1 MKIRKIFLTSFIVF
15 ICLLTLGG
23 CSSHSNDSASTTKE
37 ATIKKADQKIEEHYQ
52 NALSYLESGENKQAY
67 EELGQIK
74 QLKKAPHK
82 VRTLYKELGYLLSA
96 KKAVTTNDLE
106 KAQNNLAKLE
116 KITAPTALVTQIKA
130 VQKEYQTV
138 KLADHYSDEV
148 KNYYAAGNYTAAG
161 GSLQA
166 LDSLSSRYQAVAL
179 LQEEVAEYE
188 TKIAAAQASSQ
199 VAISSQEPATA
210 ETEGTS
216 KTAAGQTEQSMSEA
230 STTVETSGY
239 TNARNSKILGAE
251 YKKETGSE
259 LTNAPN
265 EVVSSMSAKMSNQD
279 VLSAFRSATTIPQEV
294 GDQYYVQD
302 LGAGLYQIEIRHTSS
317 SQPQISNLKGMY
329 RFNVDTKVAEKLN
342 EISGQYEK
350 VN

>member
-1 MKIRKIFLTSFIVF
+1 MKIKKIFLTSFIAF
-15 ICLLTLGG
+15 LCLLSLGG
-23 CSSHSNDSASTTKE
+23 CSHSAEKASTAKE
-37 ATIKKADQKIEEHYQ
+37 ATAKKADQKIEEHYQ

-74 QLKKAPHK
+74 QLKKAPRK
-82 VRTLYKELGYLLSA
+82 VKNLYSELGYLLAA

-106 KAQNNLAKLE
+106 KAQTNLTKLE

-130 VQKEYQTV
+130 LQKEYQTV

-148 KNYYAAGNYTAAG
+148 KNYYAAGNYVAAG

-179 LQEEVAEYE
+179 LQEEVAGYE
-188 TKIAAAQASSQ
+188 TKIASAQASSQ
-199 VAISSQEPATA
+199 VAVSSQKQATA
-210 ETEGTS
+210 EVEVDP
-216 KTAAGQTEQSMSEA
+216 KTASNRSEQSVTGANM
-230 STTVETSGY
+230 TTETSGY
-239 TNARNSKILGAE
+239 TNARSSKILGAE

-259 LTNAPN
+259 LTSAPN
-265 EVVSSMSAKMSNQD
+265 EAVSSMSVKMSNQD

-317 SQPQISNLKGMY
+317 SQPQVSNLKGMY

>member
-1 MKIRKIFLTSFIVF
+1 MKKIFLTSFIAF
-15 ICLLTLGG
+15 LCLLSLGG
-23 CSSHSNDSASTTKE
+23 CSNKSSSSATSKE
-37 ATIKKADQKIEEHYQ
+37 ATTKKADQKIEEHYQ

-74 QLKKAPHK
+74 QLKRAPKK
-82 VRTLYKELGYLLSA
+82 VRTLYQELKYLLAA

-106 KAQNNLAKLE
+106 TAQANLAKLA

-130 VQKEYQTV
+130 LQKEYQTV

-148 KNYYAAGNYTAAG
+148 KNYYAAGNYPAAG

-166 LDSLSSRYQAVAL
+166 LDSLPTRYQAVAL
-179 LQEEVAEYE
+179 LQEEVADYE
-188 TKIAAAQASSQ
+188 AKIANAQASSQ
-199 VAISSQEPATA
+199 ANVASQKQTDVQADTATA
-210 ETEGTS
+210 
-216 KTAAGQTEQSMSEA
+216 QTPSPTDQSASNA

-239 TNARNSKILGAE
+239 TNARNSKILGDE

-259 LTNAPN
+259 LTSAPN
-265 EVVSSMSAKMSNQD
+265 EVVSSMSVKMSNQEI
-279 VLSAFRSATTIPQEV
+279 LSAFRNATTIPQEV

-317 SQPQISNLKGMY
+317 SQPQVSNLKGMY
-329 RFNVDTKVAEKLN
+329 RFDVNTKVAEKLN